1 MWGREWQIW
10 KLFYGKST
18 NISHKFPPSCFLWGS
33 VIWFHLNCCINGII
47 FCSVLQISLK
57 LNPHKRGWRLCLQNY
72 LAKRI
77 RQKFWQFSRSQ
88 KHYSGLKDTKLIQ
101 QIKST
106 HSQLLQI
113 IISNQLKCNSYK
125 VIAWWEL
132 TPKDERMYPSRCCC
146 EFIQRVTLWQNIYWI
161 ISPLAAFRW
170 KKGSRD
176 VDSVF

>member
-1 MWGREWQIW
+1 MAFLGFRYMISSENTALME
-10 KLFYGKST
+10 LFFVPSY
-18 NISHKFPPSCFLWGS
+18 KFPWNS
-33 VIWFHLNCCINGII
+33 IHA
-47 FCSVLQISLK
+47 
-57 LNPHKRGWRLCLQNY
+57 HKRGWRLCLQNY

-88 KHYSGLKDTKLIQ
+88 KHYSGLKDTQLIQ

-106 HSQLLQI
+106 HSQLMQI

-132 TPKDERMYPSRCCC
+132 TPKDERMYPSHWRC
-146 EFIQRVTLWQNIYWI
+146 EFIQRVALWQNIYWI